1 MSRVHKPHRWQWLW
15 LIPAALLVWWPLWF
29 LFMGALMSQEEL
41 RLTIGPALG
50 LGTGYTV
57 WHLLPDWPTL
67 EPLLTLLLD
76 TPQFFVMFWNS
87 IGQSVAQ
94 VAGNLLVGAPAA
106 WAISRLRFRG
116 RSMVRGLYIVL
127 MLLPFQV
134 TMVPSYLVLRQFGLL
149 DTPWAIILPGIFST
163 FPVFIME
170 RGFDAIPRE
179 VLESASIDGAN
190 QWQSLWRI
198 GIALGIPGLISALTL
213 GFLDAW
219 NAIEQPMTFLESPQY
234 WPLSLFFTDPAN
246 LDTKQLGLAMAA
258 SLWMLLPSILV
269 FRFGQTYLEAGLT
282 KGAVKG

>member
-1 MSRVHKPHRWQWLW
+1 MSGEAVEYVRGIPVVKMFQQTVYSFKAFYAAIQDYSNLASQYAMSCRTGQTCFLTFINGAFAL

-106 WAISRLRFRG
+106 LGNQPGFAFRG
-116 RSMVRGLYIVL
+116 RSMV
-127 MLLPFQV
+127 
-134 TMVPSYLVLRQFGLL
+134 S
-149 DTPWAIILPGIFST
+149 
-163 FPVFIME
+163 
-170 RGFDAIPRE
+170 
-179 VLESASIDGAN
+179 GA
-190 QWQSLWRI
+190 
-198 GIALGIPGLISALTL
+198 
-213 GFLDAW
+213 
-219 NAIEQPMTFLESPQY
+219 
-234 WPLSLFFTDPAN
+234 FT
-246 LDTKQLGLAMAA
+246 
-258 SLWMLLPSILV
+258 S
-269 FRFGQTYLEAGLT
+269 F
-282 KGAVKG
+282 

>member
-1 MSRVHKPHRWQWLW
+1 MALADTGGAAGMVATLVSLYGRADVPGRIALDNWPGPRAGHRIYRLAPVARLADARTVADPAVGYAAVFCHVLEQHRPVCSPGGREPAGGRACRLGNQPASLSR
-15 LIPAALLVWWPLWF
+15 
-29 LFMGALMSQEEL
+29 
-41 RLTIGPALG
+41 
-50 LGTGYTV
+50 
-57 WHLLPDWPTL
+57 
-67 EPLLTLLLD
+67 
-76 TPQFFVMFWNS
+76 
-87 IGQSVAQ
+87 AQ
-94 VAGNLLVGAPAA
+94 YG
-106 WAISRLRFRG
+106 S
-116 RSMVRGLYIVL
+116 GLYIVL

-134 TMVPSYLVLRQFGLL
+134 TMVPSYLILRQFGLL

-170 RGFDAIPRE
+170 RGFDTVPRE

-190 QWQSLWRI
+190 QWQRFWRI
-198 GIALGIPGLISALTL
+198 GIPLGIPGLISALTL

-258 SLWMLLPSILV
+258 SLWMLLPSILA

>member
-57 WHLLPDWPTL
+57 WAPVARLADARTVADPAVG
-67 EPLLTLLLD
+67 

-134 TMVPSYLVLRQFGLL
+134 TMVPSYLILRQFGLL
-149 DTPWAIILPGIFST
+149 DTPWPSFYRASFLHFRYLSWSAALTRFREKSWSPLRSMVQINGSVFGASGFHWG
-163 FPVFIME
+163 FPVLY
-170 RGFDAIPRE
+170 P
-179 VLESASIDGAN
+179 
-190 QWQSLWRI
+190 
-198 GIALGIPGLISALTL
+198 P
-213 GFLDAW
+213 
-219 NAIEQPMTFLESPQY
+219 
-234 WPLSLFFTDPAN
+234 
-246 LDTKQLGLAMAA
+246 
-258 SLWMLLPSILV
+258 
-269 FRFGQTYLEAGLT
+269 
-282 KGAVKG
+282 

>member
-127 MLLPFQV
+127 MLLPR
-134 TMVPSYLVLRQFGLL
+134 T
-149 DTPWAIILPGIFST
+149 TA
-163 FPVFIME
+163 
-170 RGFDAIPRE
+170 
-179 VLESASIDGAN
+179 
-190 QWQSLWRI
+190 
-198 GIALGIPGLISALTL
+198 
-213 GFLDAW
+213 
-219 NAIEQPMTFLESPQY
+219 
-234 WPLSLFFTDPAN
+234 
-246 LDTKQLGLAMAA
+246 
-258 SLWMLLPSILV
+258 
-269 FRFGQTYLEAGLT
+269 
-282 KGAVKG
+282 

>member
-1 MSRVHKPHRWQWLW
+1 MALADTGGAAGMVATLVSLYGRADVPGRIALDNWPGPRAGHR
-15 LIPAALLVWWPLWF
+15 IY
-29 LFMGALMSQEEL
+29 
-41 RLTIGPALG
+41 RLAPVARLA
-50 LGTGYTV
+50 
-57 WHLLPDWPTL
+57 DA
-67 EPLLTLLLD
+67 
-76 TPQFFVMFWNS
+76 
-87 IGQSVAQ
+87 QSVAQ

-170 RGFDAIPRE
+170 RGFDTIPRE

-190 QWQSLWRI
+190 QWQRFWRI
-198 GIALGIPGLISALTL
+198 GIPLGIPGLISALTL

>member
-1 MSRVHKPHRWQWLW
+1 MALADTGGAAGMVATLVSLYGRADVPGRIALDNWPGPRAGHRIYRLAPVAAR
-15 LIPAALLVWWPLWF
+15 PAPPVALP
-29 LFMGALMSQEEL
+29 
-41 RLTIGPALG
+41 
-50 LGTGYTV
+50 
-57 WHLLPDWPTL
+57 WPTL

-76 TPQFFVMFWNS
+76 TPPFFVMFWNS

-134 TMVPSYLVLRQFGLL
+134 TMVPSYLILRQFGLL

-170 RGFDAIPRE
+170 RGFDTVPRE

-190 QWQSLWRI
+190 QWQRFWRI
-198 GIALGIPGLISALTL
+198 GIPLGIPGLISALTL

-258 SLWMLLPSILV
+258 SLWMLLPSILA

>member
-106 WAISRLRFRG
+106 WPVCG
-116 RSMVRGLYIVL
+116 
-127 MLLPFQV
+127 
-134 TMVPSYLVLRQFGLL
+134 VP
-149 DTPWAIILPGIFST
+149 A
-163 FPVFIME
+163 
-170 RGFDAIPRE
+170 
-179 VLESASIDGAN
+179 
-190 QWQSLWRI
+190 
-198 GIALGIPGLISALTL
+198 
-213 GFLDAW
+213 
-219 NAIEQPMTFLESPQY
+219 
-234 WPLSLFFTDPAN
+234 
-246 LDTKQLGLAMAA
+246 
-258 SLWMLLPSILV
+258 
-269 FRFGQTYLEAGLT
+269 
-282 KGAVKG
+282 

>member
-1 MSRVHKPHRWQWLW
+1 MALADTGGAAGMVATLVSLYGRADVPGRIALDNWPGPRAGHRIYRLAPVAR
-15 LIPAALLVWWPLWF
+15 LADARTVADPAV
-29 LFMGALMSQEEL
+29 
-41 RLTIGPALG
+41 
-50 LGTGYTV
+50 GYAAV
-57 WHLLPDWPTL
+57 
-67 EPLLTLLLD
+67 
-76 TPQFFVMFWNS
+76 FVMFWNS

-170 RGFDAIPRE
+170 RGFDTIPRE

-190 QWQSLWRI
+190 QWQRFWRI
-198 GIALGIPGLISALTL
+198 GIPLGIPGLISALTL

>member
-1 MSRVHKPHRWQWLW
+1 MALADTGG
-15 LIPAALLVWWPLWF
+15 AAGMVATLVSLYGRADVPGRIAFDNWP
-29 LFMGALMSQEEL
+29 
-41 RLTIGPALG
+41 GPR

-76 TPQFFVMFWNS
+76 TPQFFCHVLEQHRPVCS
-87 IGQSVAQ
+87 Q

-170 RGFDAIPRE
+170 RGFDTVPRE

-190 QWQSLWRI
+190 QWQRFWRI
-198 GIALGIPGLISALTL
+198 GSHW
-213 GFLDAW
+213 GFPVLY
-219 NAIEQPMTFLESPQY
+219 PP
-234 WPLSLFFTDPAN
+234 
-246 LDTKQLGLAMAA
+246 
-258 SLWMLLPSILV
+258 
-269 FRFGQTYLEAGLT
+269 
-282 KGAVKG
+282 